1 MTRFLR
7 NYIDGRWVASR
18 STEFEEVMNPATE
31 EALANVPLSSKAE
44 TAEAV
49 KAADAAFQTWK
60 KVPVPVRG
68 RYLFKL
74 HQLLTDHKS
83 EFGAFDHAGKWEII
97 VRVTGRSSTRNRKC
111 GARSGNHQFNDGR
124 FFINSGD

>member
-60 KVPVPVRG
+60 KF
-68 RYLFKL
+68 LFL
-74 HQLLTDHKS
+74 FADV
-83 EFGAFDHAGKWEII
+83 IC
-97 VRVTGRSSTRNRKC
+97 SSC
-111 GARSGNHQFNDGR
+111 ISF
-124 FFINSGD
+124 